1 MLTKYYFSFGDINVG
16 TLIWKLQNAS
26 LSCVVQL
33 FKFLLFTEIIV
44 INPVRPFC
52 SHVCVLLC
60 IELMKTF
67 FCLQSSL
74 CEIPIISPSSFSKHF
89 GQLLEEA
96 DEMDSIH
103 DVTLQ
108 AGDRTF
114 AAHKYILSMRSEF
127 FRKLFVSEH
136 SGIGE
141 ELGGEARKGEDA
153 VGCDLIALENIPADM
168 LEYALD
174 FIYTDS
180 CELLVHGAKPRVPVA
195 PMGQTKVGKHK
206 QTCQF
211 ICYRYADCMH

>member
-1 MLTKYYFSFGDINVG
+1 M
-16 TLIWKLQNAS
+16 
-26 LSCVVQL
+26 
-33 FKFLLFTEIIV
+33 
-44 INPVRPFC
+44 PVFF
-52 SHVCVLLC
+52 LC
-60 IELMKTF
+60 IKLMKTF
-67 FCLQSSL
+67 FFLLQSSL

-103 DVTLQ
+103 DVTVQ

-127 FRKLFVSEH
+127 FRKLFVSDH

-141 ELGGEARKGEDA
+141 ELGGEARKSEDA
-153 VGCDLIALENIPADM
+153 VGYDLIALENIPADM

-195 PMGQTKVGKHK
+195 QMGQTKVGKHK
-206 QTCQF
+206 QTRRF
-211 ICYRYADCMH
+211 ICYRFADCIRWRTVFI